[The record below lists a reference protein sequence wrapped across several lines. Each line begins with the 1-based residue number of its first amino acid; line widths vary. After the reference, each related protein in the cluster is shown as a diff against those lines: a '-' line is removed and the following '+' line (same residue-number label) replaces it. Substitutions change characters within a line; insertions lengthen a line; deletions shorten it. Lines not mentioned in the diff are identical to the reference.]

1 MIYHIICLL
10 FFSLLEYKNV
20 KNKSA
25 TSSYKFVLQTR
36 DSNINNFTENFPN
49 VIWIIYRLTMIWTYL
64 LVKMKYLEKCQKP
77 WLTKGLINA
86 INYLYTSLI
95 KYNSKEAENKYKAYK
110 NKLTCILR
118 IAEQITIT
126 QHSGNIKL
134 IWKRL
139 GRY

>member
-1 MIYHIICLL
+1 
-10 FFSLLEYKNV
+10 
-20 KNKSA
+20 
-25 TSSYKFVLQTR
+25 
-36 DSNINNFTENFPN
+36 
-49 VIWIIYRLTMIWTYL
+49 
-64 LVKMKYLEKCQKP
+64 MKYLDKCQKP

-126 QHSGNIKL
+126 QNSGNIKL
-134 IWKRL
+134 I
-139 GRY
+139 